1 MRCRFLHEERKQR
14 EEKIRAIE
22 RRIGALENGEN
33 PRIENRDI
41 RERVLEMEV
50 FFYLEEWEVLE
61 QEPIKTD
68 NACIVHRMQEG
79 DIS

>member
-1 MRCRFLHEERKQR
+1 
-14 EEKIRAIE
+14 
-22 RRIGALENGEN
+22 LENGEN
-33 PRIENRDI
+33 PIIENRDI
-41 RERVLEMEV
+41 RDRALEVEV

-68 NACIVHRMQEG
+68 NACIVQSMQES